1 MTSRYAALALLI
13 AVGCRPT
20 DDGAVGSV
28 EDVAAVGSVE
38 DVAAVGSDAASRI
51 DRACDSGDPVA
62 CGELGR
68 VAPDGPAGSR
78 DAAAH
83 RGKVVLEVG
92 DRCGVR
98 VQG

>member
-1 MTSRYAALALLI
+1 MRLVDGLA
-13 AVGCRPT
+13 
-20 DDGAVGSV
+20 
-28 EDVAAVGSVE
+28 
-38 DVAAVGSDAASRI
+38 
-51 DRACDSGDPVA
+51 DRQQAN
-62 CGELGR
+62 LGR